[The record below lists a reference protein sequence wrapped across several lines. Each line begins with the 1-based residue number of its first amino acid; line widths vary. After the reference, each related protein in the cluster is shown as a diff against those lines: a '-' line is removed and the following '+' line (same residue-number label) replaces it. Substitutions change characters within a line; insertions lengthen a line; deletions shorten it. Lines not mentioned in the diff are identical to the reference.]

1 MPTFHLFCLNLEY
14 TRYPS
19 KLFEVRHFS
28 SRLEFDCFFLIAS
41 CHFLSTGG
49 INTIGMSLDSCIS
62 VPFDT
67 LIDTVISNFSLS
79 EVFNNM
85 ASDVNTDQLGCVVIS
100 SVLIPPENSLHSIE
114 FATENAAIHA
124 SINDESLKR

>member
-1 MPTFHLFCLNLEY
+1 MPTFRLFCLNLEY
-14 TRYPS
+14 TRCPS
-19 KLFEVRHFS
+19 KLFEVRLFS
-28 SRLEFDCFFLIAS
+28 SRLFLVAS

-49 INTIGMSLDSCIS
+49 INTNGIGLDSCVS

-67 LIDTVISNFSLS
+67 PIDTVISNFSLS
-79 EVFNNM
+79 EVFNDM
-85 ASDVNTDQLGCVVIS
+85 ASDANTGRIGCVVIS

-124 SINDESLKR
+124 SINDESMKR